1 MDYETA
7 SDFEINKAVADIFLP
22 CDYLFDEDKST
33 VDLVGDCD
41 VLLAH
46 GMHDTSFKKYGEF
59 DPCNNP
65 SDAWPIIVE
74 NRIQIHCWKNDL
86 WYCAWGDDGFIVE
99 YETEPMES
107 PLRAAMIAF
116 LMMSNITKESVQ

>member
-1 MDYETA
+1 MDYETM
-7 SDFEINKAVADIFLP
+7 SDFDINKAVVEALG
-22 CDYLFDEDKST
+22 YTAVDKSEYFRAFT
-33 VDLVGDCD
+33 KNYPNSVWYERDNDLCRQHKD
-41 VLLAH
+41 
-46 GMHDTSFKKYGEF
+46 Y
-59 DPCNNP
+59 CNNP
-65 SDAWPIIVE
+65 ADAWPIIVE

-107 PLRAAMIAF
+107 PLRAAMIAL